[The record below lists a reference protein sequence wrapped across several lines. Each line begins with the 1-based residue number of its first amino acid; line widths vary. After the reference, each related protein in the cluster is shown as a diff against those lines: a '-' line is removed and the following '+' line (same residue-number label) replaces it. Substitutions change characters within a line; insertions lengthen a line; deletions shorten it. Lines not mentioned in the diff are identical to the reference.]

1 LRATIVQL
9 GRLDEARLAMQAVLA
24 IEPTLTVGEA
34 QEIFDYVPDSDTF
47 VDALPQAE
55 LPE

>member
-1 LRATIVQL
+1 MVQL
-9 GRLDEARLAMQAVLA
+9 GRLDEARLAMQAVLH
-24 IEPTLTVGEA
+24 IKPTLTVGEA

-47 VDALPQAE
+47 VDALPQAG